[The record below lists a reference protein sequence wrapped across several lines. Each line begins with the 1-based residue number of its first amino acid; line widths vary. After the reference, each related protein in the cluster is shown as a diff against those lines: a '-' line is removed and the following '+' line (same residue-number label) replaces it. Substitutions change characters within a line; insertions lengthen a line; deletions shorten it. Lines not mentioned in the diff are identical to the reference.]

1 MTALNA
7 SLFTQPNLQLRIWF
21 NDGVN
26 GSAVLSP
33 LQNLT
38 PTPYAIMSGSASN
51 LLGTVAATQLSGTV
65 ANGVLPGSPNFSGT
79 VTAVSLIGNGAGV
92 TNVNAFSLDGVTAT
106 NFWQLGGNAVST
118 GQFLGSTDNQPVE
131 IWVNGARALRL
142 EPNATAPNVIGGSSL
157 NSNIAAAGVVASTFG
172 GGINN
177 TNGSSYNFIGGG
189 QNNNIQIYSS
199 LSFIG
204 GGQNN
209 VIQSSAAQSFIG
221 GGIGNVIQTGAGSSV
236 IVGGTQNGVQ
246 QGIGGSFVGGG
257 AQNNVSSNNNCSIIG
272 CGFDNNILQ
281 ANTGSFIGC
290 GWINTIGTNASY
302 SVIPGGYQ
310 NSVAPNAANSFAAGN
325 QAQAYNPGTFVWSDN
340 SGAGARSFTA
350 NQFMA
355 RASGGVVFLTGTAAS
370 PTSYATGSAGVAL
383 LPNATAWTTV
393 SDRNAKKNFQPVNTE
408 AVLAKL
414 VAIPIQQWNYK
425 WEKDGDVP
433 NIGPMAQDF
442 KQAFFPGRDDKGIS
456 TLEFD
461 GVELAAI
468 QGLNQKLETGSQ
480 NSAVRIQKLET
491 ENAELKQQLAELEV
505 LVERLARQQ

>member
-1 MTALNA
+1 
-7 SLFTQPNLQLRIWF
+7 
-21 NDGVN
+21 
-26 GSAVLSP
+26 
-33 LQNLT
+33 
-38 PTPYAIMSGSASN
+38 
-51 LLGTVAATQLSGTV
+51 
-65 ANGVLPGSPNFSGT
+65 
-79 VTAVSLIGNGAGV
+79 
-92 TNVNAFSLDGVTAT
+92 
-106 NFWQLGGNAVST
+106 
-118 GQFLGSTDNQPVE
+118 
-131 IWVNGARALRL
+131 
-142 EPNATAPNVIGGSSL
+142 
-157 NSNIAAAGVVASTFG
+157 
-172 GGINN
+172 
-177 TNGSSYNFIGGG
+177 
-189 QNNNIQIYSS
+189 
-199 LSFIG
+199 
-204 GGQNN
+204 
-209 VIQSSAAQSFIG
+209 
-221 GGIGNVIQTGAGSSV
+221 
-236 IVGGTQNGVQ
+236 
-246 QGIGGSFVGGG
+246 
-257 AQNNVSSNNNCSIIG
+257 
-272 CGFDNNILQ
+272 LQ